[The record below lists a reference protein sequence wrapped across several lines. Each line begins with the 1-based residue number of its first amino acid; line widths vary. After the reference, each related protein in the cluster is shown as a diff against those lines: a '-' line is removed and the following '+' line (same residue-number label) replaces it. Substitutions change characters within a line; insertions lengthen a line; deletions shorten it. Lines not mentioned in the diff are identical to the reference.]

1 MSSGLRVP
9 SLRDGLYVAFN
20 YNYLHGFRYEN
31 VDTAWRLDTDGTGL
45 LTINAAGG
53 APAAV
58 TPRPGAI
65 ALTLMVLALIRVG
78 AIATDTDSASTDNRP
93 CYLTVKGIVTVS
105 GSGLLSTV
113 SKLSTSKARPI
124 WLPARSSSR
133 SRASR

>member
-31 VDTAWRLDTDGTGL
+31 VDTALRLDTDGTGL

-53 APAAV
+53 TPAAV

-65 ALTLMVLALIRVG
+65 ALTLMVLALICVG
-78 AIATDTDSASTDNRP
+78 AIA
-93 CYLTVKGIVTVS
+93 LTPTVLAPTIVRVT
-105 GSGLLSTV
+105 
-113 SKLSTSKARPI
+113 
-124 WLPARSSSR
+124 
-133 SRASR
+133 